1 MRDPEK
7 TKDMLTVG
15 ELKEILNNWSDDSSV
30 KYRKI
35 LFYIFF
41 EVHRTHYCSFSHS
54 LKFG

>member
-1 MRDPEK
+1 MLITILSFALVFIIDLISIEK
-7 TKDMLTVG
+7 H
-15 ELKEILNNWSDDSSV
+15 NDSSV

-41 EVHRTHYCSFSHS
+41 EVHRTCYCSFSHS